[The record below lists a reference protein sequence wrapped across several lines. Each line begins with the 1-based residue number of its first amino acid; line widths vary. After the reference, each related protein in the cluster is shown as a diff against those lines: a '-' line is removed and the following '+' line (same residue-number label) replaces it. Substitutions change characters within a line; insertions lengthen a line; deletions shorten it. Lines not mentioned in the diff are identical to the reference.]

1 MTRILVDARIFLRK
15 RFEPHDVGSRSPHD
29 DIEMI
34 RSLCECV
41 DVVAEHVRL
50 GEKDLDDMLRLAM
63 ISERSTDRTA

>member
-1 MTRILVDARIFLRK
+1 MTHILVDARIFLRE

-29 DIEMI
+29 YIEMI

-50 GEKDLDDMLRLAM
+50 GEEYLDDMLRLAM
-63 ISERSTDRTA
+63 ISERSIDCTA